1 MATTNI
7 APREPIKKQMAKL
20 AMPQSNVLLQFNQ
33 GYSATRIEYQ
43 ITRWLALLA
52 SVSTLGRQSVNVRIS
67 KDY

>member
-33 GYSATRIEYQ
+33 GYSATR
-43 ITRWLALLA
+43 RDG
-52 SVSTLGRQSVNVRIS
+52 LGNDRVWVEFWCRLSIYDCVDGLDR
-67 KDY
+67 